1 LRLRARILGP
11 GFDVDRVEGRLLE
24 QEAVLHTSRRALII
38 RTLLGCCLVAGVLEA
53 GDENSVTRPFAAG
66 GRVRMDL
73 SAGAY
78 TIKAGRDDQ
87 ILVRWTTTS
96 PEELASV
103 KVDVVIHGADADIIT
118 TGPRNHFEVTVE
130 LPARSDLDT
139 TMSAGDLRI
148 RGLLGN
154 KRVQSWAGNIDIDVG
169 RAEDYGSVHAS
180 VTAGE
185 LLASPFNATKGG
197 LFRSLSW
204 KGPGRYTLDVRL
216 TAGNLRL
223 R

>member
-1 LRLRARILGP
+1 M
-11 GFDVDRVEGRLLE
+11 
-24 QEAVLHTSRRALII
+24 HTSRRAIAGL
-38 RTLLGCCLVAGVLEA
+38 TLVGCWSVAVMLAA
-53 GDENSVTRPFAAG
+53 GEENSITRPFAAG

-78 TIKAGRDDQ
+78 SIQAGRDDQ
-87 ILVRWTTTS
+87 ILVRWRTTT
-96 PEELASV
+96 PEEMASV
-103 KVDVVIHGADADIIT
+103 KVDVVIRGADADIVT
-118 TGPRNHFEVTVE
+118 TGPRNHFDVTVE

-139 TMSAGDLRI
+139 TLSAGDLRI
-148 RGLLGN
+148 SGLSGN
-154 KRVQSWAGNIDIDVG
+154 KRVQSWAGNVDIDIV